1 MSLELNRISL
11 ESTEMLLV
19 EIFWLGTTHLVWMW
33 IFICNVELNFKF
45 LVEEFLMDTLWG

>member
-19 EIFWLGTTHLVWMW
+19 ESILARDYTSGLDVDFHL
-33 IFICNVELNFKF
+33 
-45 LVEEFLMDTLWG
+45 